1 MYVGKSQQ
9 SHLIN
14 GRLVI
19 FQLFLRDMSP
29 KRYYMVTEEQEQ
41 MMCNI
46 CGITVSASQAKQH
59 ASTSSHE
66 LHKAMLEQ
74 ELNAVRKEN
83 YQNDS
88 SLVISWERSSV

>member
-1 MYVGKSQQ
+1 
-9 SHLIN
+9 
-14 GRLVI
+14 
-19 FQLFLRDMSP
+19 
-29 KRYYMVTEEQEQ
+29 MVTEEQQ
-41 MMCNI
+41 QVMCNI

-66 LHKAMLEQ
+66 LHKATLEQ